1 MYNHKNIEKKWQN
14 YWYTN
19 NVFKTTESDDKAK
32 NIYILDMFPY
42 PSGSGLHVGHIEGYT
57 ASDVYSRFKK
67 LQGYNVLHPIGW
79 DAFGL
84 PAEQYAI
91 LTGNHPQEFTQKNIA
106 NFKKQLK
113 SVGFSFDFDKEV
125 NTSDPN
131 YYKWTQWIF
140 LQMYKNNLAE
150 YKEINVNWCQEL
162 GTVLAN
168 EEVLQ
173 DENGND
179 ISERGGFPVVQKPMK
194 QWVLK
199 ITKYAK
205 RLLDDLEEINWSPS
219 IKSLQKNWIGLEKK
233 NGKTTTNLRDWIFSR
248 QRFWGEPFPIMFD
261 KDGEVYL
268 VENLPVT
275 LPTTNKKIQPS
286 GDGTSPLT
294 NFKDWINV
302 EMDGKKYVREN
313 NTMPQW
319 AGSCWYYLA
328 FILKDENGYLP
339 LNSKEAY
346 NKFKKWLPVDLY
358 IGGQEHAVLHLLY
371 ARFWHKVLYDLKIV
385 PTKEPFFKLLNQGM
399 ILGTDGQKMSKSK
412 KNGVS
417 PNEVIE
423 QYGADA
429 LRMYELFMGAIWDD
443 KPWNKKGIVAIRKWQ
458 EKIFDTFSNAVHK
471 FQLVQKDNLQR
482 DLHITIKE
490 VTDNIQSLKFNVAIS
505 KLMVLTNLIRKQ
517 KQISLTTLKT
527 FLILLTPFAPHIANE
542 LLSIYFCTNE
552 QQISWPKH
560 DEELTKHEEVT
571 IPIQVLGKLR
581 GTLVINLNK
590 NHSKDQIIE
599 LAKKIE
605 NVQKYIN
612 NKKIKKVIYIE
623 NKIINFIV

>member
-1 MYNHKNIEKKWQN
+1 MYNHKNIEKKWQD
-14 YWYTN
+14 YWYKN
-19 NVFKTTESDDKAK
+19 NVFKTSESNEKAK

-57 ASDVYSRFKK
+57 ASDVYSRFKR

-91 LTGNHPQEFTQKNIA
+91 STGNHPKEFTKKNIS

-113 SVGFSFDFDKEV
+113 SVGFSYDFDKEI

-140 LQMYKNNLAE
+140 LQLYKNNLAE

-168 EEVLQ
+168 EEIVQ
-173 DENGND
+173 DANGND
-179 ISERGGFPVVQKPMK
+179 VSERGGFPVVQKPMK

-205 RLLDDLEEINWSPS
+205 QLIDDLDELNWSPS
-219 IKSLQKNWIGLEKK
+219 IKALQKNWIGLEEK
-233 NGKTTTNLRDWIFSR
+233 NGKYSTKLRDWIFSR

-261 KDGEVYL
+261 KNGEIYL

-294 NFKDWINV
+294 NFKEWINV
-302 EMDGKKYVREN
+302 EIDGKNYVREN

-319 AGSCWYYLA
+319 AGSSWYYLA
-328 FILKDENGYLP
+328 FILKDKNGYIP
-339 LNSKEAY
+339 LNSKDAY
-346 NKFKKWLPVDLY
+346 KKFKKWLPVDLY

-385 PTKEPFFKLLNQGM
+385 PTKEPFLKLINQGM
-399 ILGTDGQKMSKSK
+399 ILGIDGQKMSKSK
-412 KNGVS
+412 NNGVS
-417 PNEVIE
+417 PNEIIDN
-423 QYGADA
+423 YGTDA
-429 LRMYELFMGAIWDD
+429 LRMYELFMGALWDD
-443 KPWNKKGIVAIRKWQ
+443 KPWTKNGIVAIRKWQ
-458 EKIFDTFSNAVHK
+458 EKIFEIFNNLTNK
-471 FQLVQKDNLQR
+471 FKIVEKDNIQKN
-482 DLHITIKE
+482 LHITIKD
-490 VTDNIQSLKFNVAIS
+490 VTDNIESLKFNVAIS
-505 KLMVLTNLIRKQ
+505 KLMVLTNLIKKQ
-517 KQISLTTLKT
+517 KQISLHTLKT
-527 FLILLTPFAPHIANE
+527 FLILLTPFSPHLSNE
-542 LLSIYFCTNE
+542 LLSNHFNTNE
-552 QQISWPKH
+552 QKIIWPIYDKK
-560 DEELTKHEEVT
+560 LTQNDKVV

-581 GTLVINLNK
+581 ATLIIDLGK
-590 NHSKDQIIE
+590 NYSKEQIIE
-599 LAKKIE
+599 KAKNID
-605 NVQKYIN
+605 NVQKNIN
-612 NKKIKKVIYIE
+612 HKKIKKVIYIK